1 MADTLVCPHCRE
13 RLWVARMQIAL
24 LTCPRCLRVIIN
36 PNAATRPA
44 VEPRQVIPVEEEV
57 HFDLRDTVGGLTI
70 LALTLFLGA
79 VVAARYSQMFG
90 LSAVLFIAAMMT
102 VGGVIWAARRPKD
115 DQQWEGSLPPPPLRG
130 GVVLEYQQVRPKVS
144 VLAFIGGFLA
154 AIVIGIVCF
163 YAMVA
168 TGDRSS
174 VNTRRL
180 VFAGML
186 VLLMGMV
193 YAATRLGRIPGWAGF
208 GRGVAVGLAMSMMA
222 LGPCG
227 ACYMLTLFG

>member
-1 MADTLVCPHCRE
+1 
-13 RLWVARMQIAL
+13 MQIPL

-44 VEPRQVIPVEEEV
+44 VEPRQVVPLEEEV
-57 HFDLRDTVGGLTI
+57 HYDLRDTVGGLTI

-79 VVAARYSQMFG
+79 VVAWVYSQMAG
-90 LSAVLFIAAMMT
+90 LGAALFIGAMMT
-102 VGGVIWAARRPKD
+102 VAGGIWAARRPKD
-115 DQQWEGSLPPPPLRG
+115 DQQWEGFLPPPPLRDG
-130 GVVLEYQQVRPKVS
+130 RVLEYQQVRPKVS
-144 VLAFIGGFLA
+144 VLAFIGGFLV
-154 AIVIGIVCF
+154 AITIGIICF

-168 TGDRSS
+168 TGDRAS
-174 VNTRRL
+174 VGTRRL

-186 VLLMGMV
+186 VLILGMV